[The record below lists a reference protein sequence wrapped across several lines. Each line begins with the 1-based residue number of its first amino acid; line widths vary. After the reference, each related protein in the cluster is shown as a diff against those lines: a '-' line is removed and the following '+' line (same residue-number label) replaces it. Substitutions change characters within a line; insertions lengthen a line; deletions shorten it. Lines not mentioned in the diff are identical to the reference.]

1 MGSTELSKGIFSEV
15 SDSNANK
22 PLKVLLDTHIWLW
35 YLLGDNKLSVNLQKI
50 IASED
55 NELWLSPISVWETLI
70 LAEKGRLELDSEP
83 ITWVKRYL
91 RILNLKEARL
101 TYEIVM
107 LSRQLKLS
115 HQDPAD
121 RFIAATA
128 VHLDLVLATVDRRLL
143 GFDWL
148 TTLQ

>member
-1 MGSTELSKGIFSEV
+1 MGSTELSKRSKAVGV
-15 SDSNANK
+15 NK
-22 PLKVLLDTHIWLW
+22 PLRVLLDTHIWLW
-35 YLLGDNKLSVNLQKI
+35 YLLGDNKLSANLQKI
-50 IASED
+50 IASQE

-70 LAEKGRLELDSEP
+70 LAEKGRLELNCEP
-83 ITWVKRYL
+83 ITWVKKYL
-91 RILNLKEARL
+91 RILDVKEARL

-107 LSRQLKLS
+107 LSRQLELP

-128 VHLDLVLATVDRRLL
+128 VHLDLALATVDTRLV

-148 TTLQ
+148 STLQ